1 VSLVRFDRVS
11 YPEELVTIERR
22 LQKACGTPPRLVL
35 VWGARSSLA
44 ARGKP
49 KTIRLDNGPELARR
63 LLDQS
68 VYLNGVESGYQLGP
82 AINISALPRSNLEIL
97 TMWHNQRGSAARLQV
112 LRPLDHFASIAAP
125 VRAPQFGDG
134 RCAIKKLQ
142 AISVP

>member
-1 VSLVRFDRVS
+1 MSLVRFDRVS

-22 LQKACGTPPRLVL
+22 LQKACGTPPRLGCSIVSC
-35 VWGARSSLA
+35 RT
-44 ARGKP
+44 GKP

>member
-1 VSLVRFDRVS
+1 VSLVRFDRAS
-11 YPEELVTIERR
+11 HPEELVAIERR
-22 LQKACGTPPRLVL
+22 LQKACGTPPRLGCSIV
-35 VWGARSSLA
+35 SA

-82 AINISALPRSNLEIL
+82 SINISALPRSNLEIL